1 MKMTRMLLAG
11 AISAAMLSGCA
22 NYEVNTKR
30 GNIPGYY
37 IRHEMQEADRAV
49 EAARQA
55 GRDKTCPTEYKAAED
70 AKNNAYDVFRACHT
84 EEGAALAKQA
94 TAKANALCP
103 KQEVKDVVLPAPV
116 VSVTAVPTDTLT
128 ITPASVIKGQPATL
142 AWTSRNATKCDIQP
156 NVGPVQ
162 TSGSLSVTPTE
173 NTTYTITCNGEGGT
187 AKSAANITVEAP
199 ATTPVPVPEPVIV
212 AAPAITAVAKLCSP
226 TVINIQFDTNKYDIK
241 PQYHDELK
249 KLADFLKEFPEA
261 KGVIEG
267 NTDNVGNSAA
277 NTKLSQNRADSV
289 RNYLIKTFGIAP
301 ERVGAKGYGPTK
313 PVADNKTK
321 EGRLQNRRVEANFTC
336 N

>member
-11 AISAAMLSGCA
+11 AISAIMLSGCA
-22 NYEVNTKR
+22 NYEINTKR

-37 IRHEMQEADRAV
+37 IRSEMQEADRAV
-49 EAARQA
+49 EAARQT
-55 GRDKTCPTEYKAAED
+55 GKDKTCPVEYKAAED

-94 TAKANALCP
+94 TVKANALCP
-103 KQEVKDVVLPAPV
+103 KQEAKEIVLPAPV
-116 VSVTAVPTDTLT
+116 VLAPAAPTDALT

-142 AWTSRNATKCDIQP
+142 AWTSSNATKCDIQP
-156 NVGPVQ
+156 NVGSVQ
-162 TSGSLSVTPTE
+162 TSGSLSVIPAE
-173 NTTYTITCNGEGGT
+173 NTTYTITCSGDGGT
-187 AKSAANITVEAP
+187 ATSTANVTVEAP
-199 ATTPVPVPEPVIV
+199 ATIPAPVI
-212 AAPAITAVAKLCSP
+212 AIAPAKAPVAKLCSP

-241 PQYHDELK
+241 PQYHDELQ

-267 NTDNVGNSAA
+267 NTDNVGNNTA

-301 ERVGAKGYGPTK
+301 ERISAKGYGPSK
-313 PVADNKTK
+313 PIADNKTK
-321 EGRLQNRRVEANFTC
+321 EGKLKNRRVEANFTC
-336 N
+336 NGN

>member
-1 MKMTRMLLAG
+1 MKITRMLLAG
-11 AISAAMLSGCA
+11 AISAIMLSGCA
-22 NYEVNTKR
+22 NYEINTKR

-37 IRHEMQEADRAV
+37 IRYEMQEADRAV

-55 GRDKTCPTEYKAAED
+55 GKDKTCPAEYKTAED
-70 AKNNAYDVFRACHT
+70 AKNNAYDVFRACRT

-103 KQEVKDVVLPAPV
+103 KQEVKEVVLPAPV
-116 VSVTAVPTDTLT
+116 VSAPAAPTDTLT

-156 NVGPVQ
+156 EIGSVPLQGTQSVKPVDD
-162 TSGSLSVTPTE
+162 
-173 NTTYTITCNGEGGT
+173 TTYILTCDGEGGT
-187 AKSAANITVEAP
+187 AQSTARISVEAP
-199 ATTPVPVPEPVIV
+199 APVPVPAPVIAV
-212 AAPAITAVAKLCSP
+212 APAKAPVAKLCSP

-241 PQYHDELK
+241 PQHHDELQ
-249 KLADFLKEFPEA
+249 KLADFLKEFPGA

-267 NTDNVGNSAA
+267 NTDNIGNNAA

-301 ERVGAKGYGPTK
+301 ERISAKGYGPSK
-313 PVADNKTK
+313 PIADNKTK
-321 EGRLQNRRVEANFTC
+321 EGKLQNRRVEANFTC
-336 N
+336 NGN